1 MHYFTSFSIIVH
13 DAKEEGIRMAQIKSQ
28 IKRNRTNEIARLRNK
43 AAKSAVRT
51 AIKKVRL
58 AVEAKDLE
66 KAELALQEAFRLID
80 KSVSDGVQHKNT
92 AARQKSEI
100 QRLVNSLK

>member
-1 MHYFTSFSIIVH
+1 
-13 DAKEEGIRMAQIKSQ
+13 MANIKSQ
-28 IKRNRTNEIARLRNK
+28 IKRNKTNEKARQRNK
-43 AAKSAVRT
+43 AAKSAIRS
-51 AIKKVRL
+51 ASKKVRV

-66 KAELALQEAFRLID
+66 AAEKALLAATSLID

-92 AARQKSEI
+92 ASRQKSEL